1 MRLGIL
7 TGGLCALLAAAVV
20 QADHKQ
26 ETKIKIEINDDGS
39 GEQTFVF
46 DSQDAGFDLHS
57 MLVGESRSITD
68 RNGATA
74 DVRRTEDG
82 FELDLNGKTIEL
94 PGLREYDGLHGE
106 HEVEVLVDTDDAMTE
121 KRVKKVKI
129 VKSGGPDGVTI
140 ISGST
145 IDAAT
150 RKQIEETLGAGGY
163 EGEVLYIDDE
173 SHDVMQQAGG
183 KHEVRIIR
191 KEVDVTN

>member
-1 MRLGIL
+1 MRLRIL
-7 TGGLCALLAAAVV
+7 TGGLFALLAAAVV

-150 RKQIEETLGAGGY
+150 RKQIEETLGAGGH